1 MNKYLPLL
9 IFIIALGCKKET
21 IDNTPELLSK
31 SWKMTARTILTPF
44 QGTPFEGLSNNWYSP
59 GGCYSDMI
67 WTYKSNGTYQ
77 NEPAGSCVPGT
88 ANGIDTLRGKWTL
101 IDNNKTIKVDY
112 IGGGFANFQ
121 FKIIELTPLKM
132 VVQRV
137 ERTGIAG
144 AQVSDYREMDLLN
157 QYEFIPN

>member
-1 MNKYLPLL
+1 MKKYLPLL
-9 IFIIALGCKKET
+9 FFITIFSCKKEAV
-21 IDNTPELLSK
+21 DNTPELLSN

-44 QGTPFEGLSNNWYSP
+44 QGTPLEGTSNNWYSP
-59 GGCYSDMI
+59 GTCYSDII
-67 WTYKSNGTYQ
+67 WTYKRDGTFL

-88 ANGIDTLRGKWTL
+88 AAGIDTMYGKWFL
-101 IDNNKTIKVDY
+101 INDSKTIKVDY
-112 IGGGFANFQ
+112 TRGGFANFE
-121 FKIIELTPLKM
+121 FKIIELTQTKL

-157 QYEFIPN
+157 QYEFIPK